1 MQARSET
8 LSAKLKPRVKPW
20 AGSLGLIALF
30 AALTA
35 LGARVTIPLP
45 FTPVPMTL
53 QVLFVLLS
61 GLLLGSRL
69 GMLSQMAYLT
79 AGLIGMPIFA
89 AGRGG
94 PLVLLG
100 PTGGY
105 LMGFPLAAFVVGLI
119 SERRAEAGRGLAPL
133 PTKWATFGA
142 ALVGVAAIYLLGATW
157 LGLWL
162 NMTRQLPPS
171 TCLLQAW
178 QKGVLPFIAVDTAKA
193 LIAVTIVE
201 GNLRRRFSR

>member
-1 MQARSET
+1 MQARSKT
-8 LSAKLKPRVKPW
+8 LSAKRGLLE
-20 AGSLGLIALF
+20 SLGLIALF

-45 FTPVPMTL
+45 FTPVPITL

-61 GLLLGSRL
+61 GFLLGSRL
-69 GMLSQMAYLT
+69 GMLSQMGYVT
-79 AGLIGMPIFA
+79 AGLMGMPIFA

-105 LMGFPLAAFVVGLI
+105 LMGFPVAAFVVGFI
-119 SERRAEAGRGLAPL
+119 SERRSKAA
-133 PTKWATFGA
+133 KWVTFGA
-142 ALVGVAAIYLLGATW
+142 ALVGVATIYLLGATW

-162 NMTRQLPPS
+162 NTAKHLPPS
-171 TCLLQAW
+171 ACLLQAW

-193 LIAVTIVE
+193 LIAATVVE
-201 GNLRRRFSR
+201 GDLKRRFNR